1 MPTIITVM
9 KQYLKQPINLVIFIL
24 FLVSTLCP
32 IASFGGD
39 VIAYVTGH
47 HHGFH
52 EPWPTIQ
59 VFLNLAF
66 PIMLVVM
73 IIDVVIY
80 LTTKKEKKKEA

>member
-1 MPTIITVM
+1 M

-24 FLVSTLCP
+24 FLVSILCP

-59 VFLNLAF
+59 MFLNLAF

-80 LTTKKEKKKEA
+80 LATKKEEKKEA